1 MMNDGTIK
9 VGDILRVSCVFAPTR
24 VVEIS
29 DRHVSIA
36 WPWEQIDPDSEI
48 RWNGHYAIPRTQGS
62 YESRLSLF
70 QTDPA
75 PWTLSA
81 GDSCGVGIPEQLVR
95 VIDIEHC
102 DPPQEVGWLPRPH
115 TRLIVLPADYED
127 PQGLAEGDT
136 ISAPSVAPVRFER
149 VQQEEAPG
157 G

>member
-1 MMNDGTIK
+1 MDDETIK
-9 VGDILRVSCVFAPTR
+9 VGDILRVSCAFTLTR

-29 DRHVSIA
+29 DWHVSIA
-36 WPWEQIDPDSEI
+36 WPWEQIDPDSDI
-48 RWNGHYAIPRTQGS
+48 RWNGQYAIPRRQGS
-62 YESRLSLF
+62 SESRLSLF

-115 TRLIVLPADYED
+115 AMLIVLPADYED
-127 PQGLAEGDT
+127 PHGLAEGDT

-149 VQQEEAPG
+149 VQQQPDPAG
-157 G
+157 